1 MALSFL
7 KIKIRPNSTEISL
20 DSLKEKITKTVEG
33 LEAKAQE
40 FSEEEIAFGMKALIV
55 TVAWPEEKESFV
67 LEEKLKEIEEVSSID
82 ILDHRRAFG

>member
-7 KIKIRPNSTEISL
+7 KIKIRPNSPEVSL
-20 DSLKEKITKTVEG
+20 DSLKEKITKTAED

-40 FSEEEIAFGMKALIV
+40 FSEEEMAFGMKALIV
-55 TVAWPEEKESFV
+55 TIGWPDEKESFI
-67 LEEKLKEIEEVSSID
+67 LEQKLKEIEDVSSID